1 METPAGLVKNR
12 PAETAAPIATAIAAL
27 VAKLF
32 GVDDVDTIIYLALV
46 LSFVPAGVTWL
57 VVTLRNKE

>member
-1 METPAGLVKNR
+1 MNTPAEIIKSR
-12 PAETAAPIATAIAAL
+12 PAETVTPIATAAAAL

-32 GVDDVDTIIYLALV
+32 GVEDADTVIYLALV